1 MKKYIFVFTFL
12 FLCLMSLSASGQE
25 GFLYSFEN
33 PQDAQMWDGGEID
46 DGNEFEFGYSIFVS
60 NPFGEIR
67 NEKITHVLDYSPT
80 IKLEGGKVYTL
91 SGMVFNPLASSDPSI
106 RTSASRYPRSNT
118 VIINVSGIGDSW
130 AEFSTTFFVDESGE
144 YNLSI
149 HFGGGFADFGI
160 FADEISL
167 DETPCI
173 LSSLNISGV
182 DEITIPAA
190 GSIKNYYRPYII
202 TSDNKTVD
210 ILTSSNL
217 HFSLS
222 NAVGISFDF
231 ENFALTTTS
240 EALPDTQIVL
250 NCTLKNYEFLT
261 PASLKINLK
270 SNMLKNDFKDL
281 SDLPWHSSSDMK
293 VLFED
298 NRPIISVPMND
309 YGDFGYFSKIIYDEQ
324 LVLIE
329 DIMYVIR
336 ARVKTDNPSVL
347 PAIFATNSSE
357 LKNSMVN
364 FSVKDIS
371 GSDWSDVFIAF
382 IPEASGIYTISLD
395 LCSTYDC
402 TVFIEDISLTAET
415 SKPEYITLHAPGNI
429 ALPNE
434 FVSYPVTALLRDQAG
449 NILPSE
455 DIKVT
460 LSEENEHLEFDSEK
474 NLIKVHPDS
483 PAGVYT
489 LYAQY
494 LHDPSVSGELDFTV
508 SYDYIGDGS
517 FEKTVPNQW
526 WMTSSP
532 YECDLYMRYDGQSRR
547 ALINCRG
554 SYFMLLNNS
563 YVHLSEGTPYVF
575 NSAFS
580 SPVDAHATLFLE
592 KLDSSV
598 MPLCQVFIPAGA
610 TLEDASPP
618 ELFLTEEN
626 MVGRLFLYIESAEGE
641 AFSIYADNLSLKKA
655 SIIAVSPRVTG
666 IPYINGAVEA
676 QFTLYNNIAENSD
689 KSACAVSWF
698 VSDSQNGVY
707 TDVSTSGNSIYFD
720 TTFLNKYV
728 YFEVT
733 PICPITG
740 FSGSTIRSLPF
751 MVTYDPAENSSDLPM
766 YTPALKYNVSSE
778 SYFADTE
785 NHWSREYAD
794 ILACSGVVE
803 GKSPG
808 IFAPDATVTRGE
820 FSKMLAEAFSIN
832 TISHIFTFADVPQSS
847 WYYPYINSLYLAGIV
862 SGVNDNMFLPD
873 NPISR
878 EEAAVMIMRIFD
890 RAANSKVRNTD
901 LAFGDTQ
908 SISPWALEAVK
919 KAVSLEIIK
928 GTSQNCFHPQNLLT
942 RGEAAAL
949 ICRLAK
955 KII

>member
-12 FLCLMSLSASGQE
+12 LLCLMSLSASGQDD
-25 GFLYSFEN
+25 FLYSFEN

-46 DGNEFEFGYSIFVS
+46 DGNQFDLGYSIFVS

-118 VIINVSGIGDSW
+118 IIISVSGIGDSW
-130 AEFSTTFFVDESGE
+130 AEFTTTFFADESGE

-167 DETPCI
+167 TKTPCI
-173 LSSLNISGV
+173 LSSLNITGA
-182 DEITIPAA
+182 DEITIPAE
-190 GSIKNYYRPYII
+190 GSITNYYRPYII
-202 TSDNKTVD
+202 TSENKTVD

-222 NAVGISFDF
+222 DAVGISFDN
-231 ENFALTTTS
+231 ENFALTTSS

-261 PASLKINLK
+261 PASFKINLK
-270 SNMLKNDFKDL
+270 SNMLKDDFKDL
-281 SDLPWHSSSDMK
+281 SDIPWHSLSDIK
-293 VLFED
+293 VILED
-298 NRPIISVPMND
+298 GHPVISVPMND
-309 YGDFGYFSKIIYDEQ
+309 YGDFGYFSKIIYNEQ

-336 ARVKTDNPSVL
+336 ARVKTDNPYVL
-347 PAIFATNSSE
+347 PAIYATNSSE
-357 LKNSMVN
+357 MKNSMVN
-364 FSVKDIS
+364 FSIKDIS
-371 GSDWSDVFIAF
+371 GSEWNDVFIAF

-402 TVFIEDISLTAET
+402 TIFIEDISLTAET

-455 DIKVT
+455 DVQVT
-460 LSEENEHLEFDSEK
+460 LLEQNDHLEFDSEK
-474 NLIKVHPDS
+474 NLITVHPDS
-483 PAGVYT
+483 PVGVYT
-489 LYAQY
+489 LYARY
-494 LHDPSVSGELDFTV
+494 LNDPTVSGKLNFTV
-508 SYDYIGDGS
+508 SYDYIGDGT

-526 WMTSSP
+526 WMTSSS

-547 ALINCRG
+547 ALINCSG
-554 SYFMLLNNS
+554 GYFMLLNNS

-580 SPVDAHATLFLE
+580 TPVDAFATLFLE

-598 MPLCQVFIPAGA
+598 MPLCQVFIPSGT
-610 TLEDASPP
+610 TLEEASSP
-618 ELFLTEEN
+618 ELFLAEED
-626 MVGRLFLYIESAEGE
+626 MVGRLFLYIESTEGE
-641 AFSIYADNLSLKKA
+641 SFSIYADNLSLKKA

-698 VSDSQNGVY
+698 VSDTQNGEY
-707 TDVSTSGNSIYFD
+707 TDVSTSGSSIYFD

-740 FSGSTIRSLPF
+740 FSGNTIRSLPF
-751 MVTYDPAENSSDLPM
+751 IVTYDPAENSSDLPM
-766 YTPALKYNVSSE
+766 YTPALKDNSSSE
-778 SYFADTE
+778 SYFSDTQ
-785 NHWSREYAD
+785 NHWSREYVD
-794 ILACSGVVE
+794 ILAYSGIAN
-803 GKSPG
+803 GKSNDT
-808 IFAPDATVTRGE
+808 FAPDSPVTRGE
-820 FSKMLAEAFSIN
+820 FSKLLAETFSIN
-832 TISHIFTFADVPQSS
+832 TVSNIFTFADVPQSS
-847 WYYPYINSLYLAGIV
+847 WYYRYINSLYLAGIV
-862 SGVNDNMFLPD
+862 SGVSDNMFLPD

-878 EEAAVMIMRIFD
+878 EEAAVMIMRLFD
-890 RAANSKVRNTD
+890 RATNDKVRNTD
-901 LAFGDTQ
+901 IHFSDVQ

-919 KAVSLEIIK
+919 KAVSLDIIK
-928 GTSQNCFHPQNLLT
+928 GTPEACFYPKNLLT
-942 RGEAAAL
+942 RGESAAL
-949 ICRLAK
+949 ICRLAEK
-955 KII
+955 LG